1 MSVYKNNT
9 LLSTQTGTPSG
20 AGGMWVPSMSIDQG
34 YNDGRQIGFNYTF
47 GQRPFTYTPPANF
60 LALNTYNI

>member
-1 MSVYKNNT
+1 
-9 LLSTQTGTPSG
+9 
-20 AGGMWVPSMSIDQG
+20 MWVPSMSIDQG